1 MMITGGKQC
10 QAPKG
15 EKSKEE
21 STNKIV
27 NILGQDYI
35 LKYENTRTDAVLKH
49 ADGECR
55 WYKKEIVIDDDLEP
69 KEHKDFIIRH
79 EILHAFL
86 AESGLRRYREDEDII
101 NWIAWNFEKI
111 QKVFDELLES
121 EVENE

>member
-1 MMITGGKQC
+1 MPTGWKQC

-15 EKSKEE
+15 ERPKEK

-35 LKYENTRTDAVLKH
+35 VKYENTRTDAVLKN

-55 WYKKEIVIDDDLEP
+55 WYKKEIVIDDELEP

-111 QKVFDELLES
+111 QKVYSELLES
-121 EVENE
+121 EG